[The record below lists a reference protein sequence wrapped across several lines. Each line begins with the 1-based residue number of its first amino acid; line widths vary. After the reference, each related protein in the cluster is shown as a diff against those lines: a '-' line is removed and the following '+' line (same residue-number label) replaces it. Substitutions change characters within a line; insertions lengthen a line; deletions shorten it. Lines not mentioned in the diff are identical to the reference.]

1 MTIILEH
8 SFFLLQGKDDT
19 AQVLKSAASKYMTSH
34 IPAAVEEA
42 VEDVL
47 HQHQDDT
54 DQAML
59 CKMVMDIILQNRIPC
74 GSHQS

>member
-1 MTIILEH
+1 MIIILEH

-19 AQVLKSAASKYMTSH
+19 AQILQLATRKYMTSH
-34 IPAAVEEA
+34 VPAAVQMA

-47 HQHQDDT
+47 HQHHDDT
-54 DQAML
+54 NQRML
-59 CKMVMDIILQNRIPC
+59 CKMVMDIILQNRMPC